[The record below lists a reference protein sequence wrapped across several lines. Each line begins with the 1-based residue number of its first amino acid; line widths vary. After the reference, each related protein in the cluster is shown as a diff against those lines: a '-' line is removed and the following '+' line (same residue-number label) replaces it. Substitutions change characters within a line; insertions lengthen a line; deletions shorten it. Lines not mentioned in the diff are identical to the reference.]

1 MQPTAP
7 ACFLL
12 ELAQFWTI
20 CLSPVGLLCAPICLV
35 HSGLVLSQLAYRFGP
50 GNPCLPLP
58 SWPANCLLVHSLP
71 SSSVGQPDAC
81 WCPVL
86 LLGQPTA
93 CWCTVC
99 PVPPLASQMPAG
111 AQFCSVGQ
119 PNVCWC
125 TNCPDC
131 GATSLSTHQS
141 GPLDLYC
148 PEISLFPRSL
158 HMEGTYLLRRK
169 FWIFGRKL
177 GRCYKQRR
185 RHDPAS

>member
-1 MQPTAP
+1 MAGNWARFVQTGCQMQPTAP

-81 WCPVL
+81 WC
-86 LLGQPTA
+86 
-93 CWCTVC
+93 
-99 PVPPLASQMPAG
+99 
-111 AQFCSVGQ
+111 
-119 PNVCWC
+119 

-141 GPLDLYC
+141 GPLDLHC

-177 GRCYKQRR
+177 GRCYILLHLIRATSSLPVCEHMVLLVPQ
-185 RHDPAS
+185 S

>member
-1 MQPTAP
+1 MPQSAW
-7 ACFLL
+7 CILG
-12 ELAQFWTI
+12 W
-20 CLSPVGLLCAPICLV
+20 CS
-35 HSGLVLSQLAYRFGP
+35 
-50 GNPCLPLP
+50 P
-58 SWPANCLLVHSLP
+58 SWPADLAQATL
-71 SSSVGQPDAC
+71 AC
-81 WCPVL
+81 HCPV
-86 LLGQPTA
+86 GQPTA

-99 PVPPLASQMPAG
+99 LVPPLASQMPAG

-141 GPLDLYC
+141 GPLDLHC

-177 GRCYKQRR
+177 GRCYILPHLIRATSSLPVCEHMVLLVPQ
-185 RHDPAS
+185 S